1 MQLNRDDDRSVNIS
15 DVCVSVQKRAFFSP
29 GWFCS
34 VVLTTTP
41 RRKWCLL
48 FRTLGTKRLFDDKVF
63 FQKKRSSEAK
73 RERGSLWR
81 WTSCSH
87 VHAVAAARG
96 AAKTFSITTSLSLS
110 LLLLGLW
117 VNFCCFASLIS
128 KAVFTTRGER
138 SYQKTAVVFLGPFL
152 QNT

>member
-15 DVCVSVQKRAFFSP
+15 DVCVSVQKRAFFPP

-63 FQKKRSSEAK
+63 FQKKGRRKQKEK
-73 RERGSLWR
+73 GE
-81 WTSCSH
+81 
-87 VHAVAAARG
+87 
-96 AAKTFSITTSLSLS
+96 
-110 LLLLGLW
+110 
-117 VNFCCFASLIS
+117 
-128 KAVFTTRGER
+128 VFGVGP
-138 SYQKTAVVFLGPFL
+138 VVVMFM
-152 QNT
+152 Q

>member
-15 DVCVSVQKRAFFSP
+15 DVCVSVQKRAFFSLDGFVP
-29 GWFCS
+29 SFLRRLQDGNGVFCFGHWAQKDS
-34 VVLTTTP
+34 LM
-41 RRKWCLL
+41 
-48 FRTLGTKRLFDDKVF
+48 TKF
-63 FQKKRSSEAK
+63 FFSKKRSSEAK

-96 AAKTFSITTSLSLS
+96 AAKTFSITTSLS